1 MFSLRRIAPV
11 LAVAFTL
18 LIGVAAYAAEAKG
31 KIGSVNADK
40 NEFVMADDA
49 GKNWTIMTDKN
60 VKVLVNDKASKLG
73 DLQANDEVVVTYEKD
88 GEKLIAKEIKA
99 TRK

>member
-1 MFSLRRIAPV
+1 MFSLRRFVPV

-18 LIGVAAYAAEAKG
+18 LIGVAAYAAETKG
-31 KIGSVNADK
+31 KIASVNADK
-40 NEFVMADDA
+40 NELVMTDDA
-49 GKNWTIMTDKN
+49 GKNWTIMIDKDA
-60 VKVLVNDKASKLG
+60 KFHLNDKAGKLS
-73 DLQANDEVVVTYEKD
+73 DLQAKDEVVVTYDKD